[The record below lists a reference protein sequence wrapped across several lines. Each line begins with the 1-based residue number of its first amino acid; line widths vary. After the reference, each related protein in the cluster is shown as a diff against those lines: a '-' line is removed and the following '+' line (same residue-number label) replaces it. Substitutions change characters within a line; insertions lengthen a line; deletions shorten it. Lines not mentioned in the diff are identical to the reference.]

1 MLNFFFGFEGRV
13 RRSSYFFGALA
24 AMCLWSVLCVSVVA
38 AAAVA
43 NGAHLDATTS
53 SLVIDGDADWDSAW
67 ALPVFGVL
75 GLIGLWSSV
84 ALTVKR
90 WHDVGQ
96 TGWFAILTL
105 PPFANFMMF
114 VLLCLLPGTTGPNR
128 FGRDPRGR
136 VAASAPGQAPAP
148 SEPVPA

>member
-1 MLNFFFGFEGRV
+1 VLNFFFGFEGRV

-38 AAAVA
+38 AIAVA
-43 NGAHLDATTS
+43 NGAHMDAGATGLT
-53 SLVIDGDADWDSAW
+53 IDGDGDNWDSAW

-75 GLIGLWSSV
+75 ALIGLWSSV

-90 WHDVGQ
+90 WHDVGM

-114 VLLCLLPGTTGPNR
+114 VLLCLLPGTVGENR

-136 VAASAPGQAPAP
+136 VAPQAAAP
-148 SEPVPA
+148 SQAIPA

>member
-1 MLNFFFGFEGRV
+1 MLNFFFGFEGRI

-24 AMCLWSVLCVSVVA
+24 AMCLWSLLCVSLVA
-38 AAAVA
+38 TVAVA

-53 SLVIDGDADWDSAW
+53 SLVIDDGADWEGSAW
-67 ALPVFGVL
+67 LLPVFGVM
-75 GLIGLWSSV
+75 GLVGLWSSL

-90 WHDVGQ
+90 WHDVGM

-136 VAASAPGQAPAP
+136 LAVLAPGEA
-148 SEPVPA
+148 VPA

>member
-1 MLNFFFGFEGRV
+1 MLNFFFGFGGRV

-24 AMCLWSVLCVSVVA
+24 AMALWSVLCVSVVA
-38 AAAVA
+38 ALAVA
-43 NGAHLDATTS
+43 NGAHLDATTT
-53 SLVIDGDADWDSAW
+53 SLTIDDGGDFEGSIW
-67 ALPVFGVL
+67 ALPVFAIL

-114 VLLCLLPGTTGPNR
+114 VLLCLLPGTRGPNR
-128 FGRDPRGR
+128 FGPDPRGR
-136 VAASAPGQAPAP
+136 VGAVQPAAA
-148 SEPVPA
+148 